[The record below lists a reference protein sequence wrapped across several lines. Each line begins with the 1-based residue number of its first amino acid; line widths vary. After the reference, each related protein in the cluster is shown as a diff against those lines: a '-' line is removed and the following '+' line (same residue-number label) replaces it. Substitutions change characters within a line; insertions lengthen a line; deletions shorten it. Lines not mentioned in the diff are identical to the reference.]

1 MLFLPGGEVNFR
13 TLGRLNPTATCV
25 KRAWM
30 SGKQRQALESED
42 APILARLR
50 ARRTAG
56 VLQIAVLAPLGGV
69 LLFFAFQGFSSVN
82 FSPSAL
88 SSRVVAFSWAFL
100 AFCAALT
107 GLALAAS
114 GLRWLLFALWPGS
127 MGITVTPRQVIISLG
142 PFGRRRLDVEEMT
155 TRYRF
160 EREDPEE
167 LTTEDFMEPEEE
179 IRTALPLI
187 RHPRYPVSL
196 NRVLE
201 KYIAGD
207 PPEHLRQLSPLVKLL
222 REKQQA
228 G

>member
-1 MLFLPGGEVNFR
+1 
-13 TLGRLNPTATCV
+13 
-25 KRAWM
+25 M
-30 SGKQRQALESED
+30 SGKQRQTLESED

-56 VLQIAVLAPLGGV
+56 VLQIAIFVPLGGV
-69 LLFFAFQGFSSVN
+69 LLFFALEGFSSLSFN
-82 FSPSAL
+82 PSAL

-107 GLALAAS
+107 GLALTVS

-127 MGITVTPRQVIISLG
+127 MSITVTPKQVIISLG

-155 TRYRF
+155 TQYRF
-160 EREDPEE
+160 ERENPEE

-207 PPEHLRQLSPLVKLL
+207 PPEHLQQLSPLVKLL
-222 REKQQA
+222 REKQN
-228 G
+228 GG

>member
-1 MLFLPGGEVNFR
+1 
-13 TLGRLNPTATCV
+13 
-25 KRAWM
+25 M
-30 SGKQRQALESED
+30 SGTHRQALESED
-42 APILARLR
+42 SPILVRLR

-56 VLQIAVLAPLGGV
+56 VLQIATLAPLGGL
-69 LLFFAFQGFSSVN
+69 LLFFAFQGLSAVN
-82 FSPSAL
+82 FGPSAL

-107 GLALAAS
+107 GLVLAGC
-114 GLRWLLFALWPGS
+114 GLRWFLFALWPAS
-127 MGITVTPRQVIISLG
+127 MGITVTAKQVIISLG
-142 PFGRRRLDVEEMT
+142 PFGRRRLDVDEMT
-155 TRYRF
+155 TQYRF

-196 NRVLE
+196 NRVLQ

-222 REKQQA
+222 REEQN
-228 G
+228 GG